1 MAIEISLLNV
11 SVGVVL
17 FAALQ
22 YLASLWISARL
33 KIALQKEHS
42 KFLENL
48 KWDIKVREQSTRIA
62 EYMALTRDLCADS
75 SVEDYRKAN
84 HLSWELALWLPADIY
99 RSVSKA
105 MADPTHETNIMSV
118 IIDVRKLLLDEKAGD
133 LTQDQILHV
142 TRPIRNGQVV
152 EQRTEIKEA
161 SSS

>member
-1 MAIEISLLNV
+1 MMALEISLLNV

-33 KIALQKEHS
+33 KIALQKEHAQ
-42 KFLENL
+42 FLESL
-48 KWDIKVREQSTRIA
+48 KWDLKVREQSTKIA
-62 EYMALTRDLCADS
+62 EYMALTRDLCATS
-75 SVEDYRKAN
+75 SIEDYRKAN

-105 MADPTHETNIMSV
+105 MADPSQDTNIMSV

-142 TRPIRNGQVV
+142 SRPILDERIV
-152 EQRTEIKEA
+152 EQQNTM
-161 SSS
+161 SHL